1 MKKIDLLT
9 TLSLLWV
16 ILLSFHLTDDMLH
29 SAPNQTWVA
38 QGGVMNL
45 VVAVPALAL
54 WLFAAL
60 VLRERRS
67 GYVIL
72 LIGSLFAL
80 AMPILHMTG
89 PRFAGGEI
97 AKPSGAFFFV
107 WTLLA
112 LGITG
117 IVSAVLS
124 IRALWSLRA
133 RKGDSAGP
141 KQ

>member
-1 MKKIDLLT
+1 MKRMDVLT
-9 TLSLLWV
+9 ILCLLWV

-29 SAPNQTWVA
+29 SGPNQTWVA
-38 QGGVMNL
+38 QGGIVNL
-45 VVAVPALAL
+45 VVTVPVLAL

-67 GYVIL
+67 GYVLL

-117 IVSAVLS
+117 TVSAVLCV
-124 IRALWSLRA
+124 RALWTHRTTKKPIA
-133 RKGDSAGP
+133 
-141 KQ
+141 

>member
-1 MKKIDLLT
+1 MKRMDVLT
-9 TLSLLWV
+9 ILCLLWV

-29 SAPNQTWVA
+29 SGPNQTWVA
-38 QGGVMNL
+38 QGGTVNL
-45 VVAVPALAL
+45 AVTVPVLAL

-67 GYVIL
+67 GYVLL

-117 IVSAVLS
+117 TVSAVLCL
-124 IRALWSLRA
+124 RALWTLRTA
-133 RKGDSAGP
+133 KKPIA
-141 KQ
+141 

>member
-1 MKKIDLLT
+1 MKRVDVLT
-9 TLSLLWV
+9 VLCLLWL

-29 SAPNQTWVA
+29 SGPNQTWVA
-38 QGGVMNL
+38 QGGAVNL
-45 VVAVPALAL
+45 VVTVPVLAL

-67 GYVIL
+67 GYILL

-112 LGITG
+112 LGIIG
-117 IVSAVLS
+117 AVSAVLCV
-124 IRALWSLRA
+124 RALWTLRTTKKPIA
-133 RKGDSAGP
+133 
-141 KQ
+141 